1 MPEPKK
7 KARLNMRTKLAVTY
21 LIVLLIPSL
30 VVAGLTFRSA
40 SANLGAQLAGS
51 ARESVETV
59 NEIVDNNM
67 ASKINDVKYFVD
79 ALSSATVNSDP
90 NGSGYEELKGRL
102 KEYAAMH
109 PDVLNVYVGTKQGN
123 VVTSSDESLPAGF
136 DLRTEASYV
145 NAVKKGQG
153 VVISPVSQNEHKET
167 VVSISSVLKDG
178 DGVFVMQLNLKQ
190 LAELVDMN
198 VGKRGYIF
206 IIDSSKRF
214 VVHPIETVGKE
225 AEQAFF
231 LKMFDK
237 DSATFDYTY
246 NGVPKEMTYLI
257 NKATGWRIA
266 GTIDKSEISEASVE
280 VRNTVII
287 VLTLSVL
294 LALVLIVFMIRS
306 LLKPIR
312 RLGQATEVISRGD
325 LSQDIGSFG
334 NDEIGELAAN
344 FKAMVTSLREMIIG
358 VREMTDN
365 VSSSAAELTAGAEQ
379 TTKAIEHV
387 TVAIQEVAAGGE
399 RQLKSAAR
407 GVEGTSATTA
417 EVANLSNYM
426 NEVSLVMGKTTDT
439 AVSGNDAVIMVVD
452 KINGI
457 HETVEQLST
466 VIGTLNERGERIGG
480 IVELIMGIARQT
492 NLLALNASIE
502 AARAGEQGR
511 GFAVVAAEV
520 RKLAEQSEKSASEI
534 ADVIQAIHSEMKEAS
549 ALMDDAKE
557 KVSDGVIAVDTS
569 GRSFSRIRKAVKGAA
584 DKIEAMSQG
593 VRTLSAE
600 ADGMGAAMEEIG
612 LVSRE
617 TAANTEMIS
626 AAAEEQL
633 ASVEEIASSSADLS
647 RLADELQALVSR
659 FKLYSDEQFEAP
671 GEPVVRSEDDA
682 HSGED
687 GSSSGIAS

>member
-7 KARLNMRTKLAVTY
+7 VRLKMRTKLAATY

-40 SANLGAQLAGS
+40 SSNLGDQLAGS

-79 ALSSATVNSDP
+79 ALSSDTVNSGPD
-90 NGSGYEELKGRL
+90 GSGYGELKDRL
-102 KEYAAMH
+102 KEYAAIH
-109 PDVLNVYVGTKQGN
+109 PDVLNVYVGTKQGK
-123 VVTSSDESLPAGF
+123 VITSSDKSLPAGF
-136 DLRTEASYV
+136 DLRTDASYV

-153 VVISPVSQNEHKET
+153 VVISPVSQNEHEET
-167 VVSISSVLKDG
+167 VVSLSSVLKDG
-178 DGVFVMQLNLKQ
+178 DGVFVIQIDLKQ
-190 LAELVDMN
+190 LAELVNMK

-206 IIDSSKRF
+206 IIDSSKKF
-214 VVHPIETVGKE
+214 VVHPIEKVGQE
-225 AEQAFF
+225 AKQAFF

-246 NGVPKEMTYLI
+246 NGVPKEMSYLI

-287 VLTLSVL
+287 VLSLSVL

-312 RLGQATEVISRGD
+312 RLGHATEVISRGD

-334 NDEIGELAAN
+334 NDEIGELAAH
-344 FKAMVTSLREMIIG
+344 FKTMVTSLREMITG
-358 VREMTDN
+358 VQEMTDS
-365 VSSSAAELTAGAEQ
+365 VSSSAAELTSGAEQ

-399 RQLKSAAR
+399 RQLESTVR
-407 GVEGTSATTA
+407 GIEGTSATAA
-417 EVANLSNYM
+417 EVSSLSNYM
-426 NEVSLVMGKTTDT
+426 KEVSEVMGKTTDT
-439 AVSGNDAVIMVVD
+439 AVSGNDAIILVVD

-457 HETVEQLST
+457 HETVENLGG
-466 VIGTLNERGERIGG
+466 VIGNLNERGERIGG

-502 AARAGEQGR
+502 AARAGEHGR
-511 GFAVVAAEV
+511 GFAVVATEV
-520 RKLAEQSEKSASEI
+520 RKLAEQSEKSAGEI
-534 ADVIQAIHSEMKEAS
+534 AAVIQAIYSEMKEAA

-557 KVSDGVIAVDTS
+557 KVSDGILAVDTS
-569 GRSFSRIRKAVKGAA
+569 GRSFTRIRKAVKGAA

-593 VRTLSAE
+593 VRTLSSQA
-600 ADGMGAAMEEIG
+600 AGMESAMEEIG

-617 TAANTEMIS
+617 TAANTETIS

-647 RLADELQALVSR
+647 RLADELQVLVSR
-659 FKLYSDEQFEAP
+659 FKLYTNEQSESSGGPNGLSGDNARSGDDEQT
-671 GEPVVRSEDDA
+671 
-682 HSGED
+682 
-687 GSSSGIAS
+687 SGIAS